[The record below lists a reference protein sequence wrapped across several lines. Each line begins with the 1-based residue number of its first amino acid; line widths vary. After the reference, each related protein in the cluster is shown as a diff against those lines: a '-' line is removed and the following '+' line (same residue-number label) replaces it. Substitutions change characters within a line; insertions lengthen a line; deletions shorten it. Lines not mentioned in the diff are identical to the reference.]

1 MSSKQHRGGAA
12 EPRQIECLACGET
25 RVVFGTKTGE
35 CPQCRYV
42 GWTFSD
48 ELDSMTRRKILNGEF
63 AVCPVPPRP
72 ARPTVAKSRRPS
84 LRP

>member
-1 MSSKQHRGGAA
+1 MSSGQHRGGTA

-25 RVVFGTKTGE
+25 RVVFGAKTGE

-63 AVCPVPPRP
+63 ATRPVPPR
-72 ARPTVAKSRRPS
+72 ATRPNVAKSRRPS